1 MKLFK
6 QKETFTENIAFMGI
20 MAGVNLVICLLS
32 AGFPFVSIILGLVLP
47 LVSTLVEVYCKDK
60 YYIIY
65 AVSTFALS
73 LVATLWNFSITVF
86 YLLPSLVTGF
96 IFGYISKKKYPAIWN
111 VLLASICHATIS
123 IVTLPVINILFGID
137 LIEAFKV
144 FLKLDASQLVDII
157 VPMAILAI
165 SMMQVALAYFL
176 TINELR
182 KLGVE
187 DQEPKTDLAMH
198 IVSFIAALLII
209 PMYFLSLRV
218 AYVLLA
224 ISLYFMVY
232 FIFVDLSKISTIT
245 LLFYVVS
252 LLLGTVFSVIIG
264 HYLKEGSALLSI
276 ALIPFLV
283 TLSNFLLSILNKR
296 ENKE

>member
-1 MKLFK
+1 
-6 QKETFTENIAFMGI
+6 
-20 MAGVNLVICLLS
+20 
-32 AGFPFVSIILGLVLP
+32 
-47 LVSTLVEVYCKDK
+47 
-60 YYIIY
+60 
-65 AVSTFALS
+65 
-73 LVATLWNFSITVF
+73 
-86 YLLPSLVTGF
+86 
-96 IFGYISKKKYPAIWN
+96 
-111 VLLASICHATIS
+111 
-123 IVTLPVINILFGID
+123 
-137 LIEAFKV
+137 
-144 FLKLDASQLVDII
+144 
-157 VPMAILAI
+157 MAILAI

-198 IVSFIAALLII
+198 IVSFTAILLII

-232 FIFVDLSKISTIT
+232 FIFVDLSKISTRT
-245 LLFYVVS
+245 LLFYIVS
-252 LLLGTVFSVIIG
+252 LLLGTVFSVIVG
-264 HYLKEGSALLSI
+264 HYLKEGSVLLSI